1 VVVCND
7 LTQQHFHVLRVFV
20 DDFLGDEARKDGN
33 PFRFDLRSGS
43 ESFALADFR
52 LDDYGFGEAGIV
64 VGHPVFH
71 PQDGVIFSHRFSR
84 FQVVHC
90 AANEKFEIFYHP
102 SVLFAT
108 ANFHFLFEREKL
120 GGLTSRKRHSQS
132 EQQKRIIIILFS
144 IFMLP
149 HNDSF
154 CCLLLYPNVCIG

>member
-1 VVVCND
+1 VVVLFD

-108 ANFHFLFEREKL
+108 ANFHFLFEDEKL

-132 EQQKRIIIILFS
+132 EQQKRIIILFL
-144 IFMLP
+144 IYMLP

-154 CCLLLYPNVCIG
+154 CCTPTFVLGDSK